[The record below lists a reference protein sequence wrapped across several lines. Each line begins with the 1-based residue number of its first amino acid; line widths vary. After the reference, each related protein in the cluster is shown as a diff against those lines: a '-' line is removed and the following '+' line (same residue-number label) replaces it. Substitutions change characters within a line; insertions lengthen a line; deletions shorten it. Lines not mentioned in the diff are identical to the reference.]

1 MVVTLPRPSA
11 VLFDLDGTLVDSRG
25 DIAAAC
31 NAALRRRGHKEESV
45 ERIGSF
51 VGDGARVLIAGV
63 LGLPI
68 ADPEVTLVLEG
79 FVEAYG
85 ADPASRTTL
94 MRGALEALDA
104 VDAHGLRAAVVTNK
118 PRGVTLKLLEAKGVL
133 ARFGAVCGG
142 GDAPL
147 KPSPALL
154 ERAAE
159 GLGATKERVWMVG
172 DGHQDILA
180 GHALGATTI
189 AVLGGFA
196 REDEVRATNPHVV
209 VASLVELPALLAASM
224 A

>member
-1 MVVTLPRPSA
+1 MVATLPRPSA
-11 VLFDLDGTLVDSRG
+11 VLFDLDGTLVDSRA

-63 LGLPI
+63 LGLPV

-104 VDAHGLRAAVVTNK
+104 VDAHG
-118 PRGVTLKLLEAKGVL
+118 
-133 ARFGAVCGG
+133 
-142 GDAPL
+142 
-147 KPSPALL
+147 
-154 ERAAE
+154 
-159 GLGATKERVWMVG
+159 
-172 DGHQDILA
+172 
-180 GHALGATTI
+180 
-189 AVLGGFA
+189 
-196 REDEVRATNPHVV
+196 
-209 VASLVELPALLAASM
+209 
-224 A
+224 